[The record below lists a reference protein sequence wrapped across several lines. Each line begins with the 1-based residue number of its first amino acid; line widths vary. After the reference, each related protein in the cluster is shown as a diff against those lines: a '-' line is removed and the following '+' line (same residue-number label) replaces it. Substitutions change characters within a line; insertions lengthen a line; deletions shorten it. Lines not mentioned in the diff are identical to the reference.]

1 MALHQGCINF
11 SKIQKPSQNPR
22 HQDGDKKRVPYLGP
36 TNIRCHHKKSIV
48 TMMCW
53 CLGFVHPHHSC
64 TLTFI
69 SSDNRLSSFLMPVHG
84 FHRLII
90 TGVLADRKPVDLH
103 MFRNYQS
110 PSSVLGLAQ
119 RGVFKPT
126 CDPEE
131 QLIWRA
137 ARATGAA
144 PSYFR

>member
-1 MALHQGCINF
+1 
-11 SKIQKPSQNPR
+11 
-22 HQDGDKKRVPYLGP
+22 
-36 TNIRCHHKKSIV
+36 
-48 TMMCW
+48 MMSW
-53 CLGFVHPHHSC
+53 CLGFVHSHHTC
-64 TLTFI
+64 PLTFT

-84 FHRLII
+84 FCRLII

-110 PSSVLGLAQ
+110 PSSVLGLEQ
-119 RGVFKPT
+119 RGLFKPT
-126 CDPEE
+126 FSPEA